1 MSSSVASPMTTALRL
16 ERPLFFDLSARVKLR
31 VTGADAFRF
40 LNGQMTNNLAKADA
54 TRAIQAS
61 ILNAKGKLA
70 AHVFVSKENENVFV
84 LDADPE
90 LREELPARLD
100 RYIIADDV
108 QLDDVTEKFSMF
120 HFLGE
125 AAPAIDVAARA
136 IGSDRFGSAGWDVWI
151 AGSDAEKMRPAWGN
165 DFAFCDD
172 ACAEVLRIER
182 GIPRWGRELT
192 DEIIPVEAN
201 LEESSIDYA
210 KGCYIG
216 QEVVSRMKMS
226 GQRNKS
232 LCGLISISGASL
244 PSDARLTSD
253 PDPGKDIGWIT
264 SAVRSERLG
273 KEIGLGYVK
282 RGSNTPAT
290 RLRAGDI
297 PVEVARL
304 PFV

>member
-1 MSSSVASPMTTALRL
+1 MIAS
-16 ERPLFFDLSARVKLR
+16 ERPIFFDLSARVKLR
-31 VTGADAFRF
+31 VSGADAYRF
-40 LNGQMTNNLAKADA
+40 LNGQITNNLAKATA
-54 TRAIQAS
+54 TTAIQAS

-70 AHVFVSKENENVFV
+70 AHVFVSKANGAAFF

-90 LREELPARLD
+90 LRDELAARLD

-108 QLDDVTEKFSMF
+108 QVEDVTEEFSMF
-120 HFLGE
+120 HILAGPPTT
-125 AAPAIDVAARA
+125 AAKATRVVTANRYGAV
-136 IGSDRFGSAGWDVWI
+136 GSDLWI
-151 AGSDAEKMRPAWGN
+151 GRDEADKSRLAA
-165 DFAFCDD
+165 DFAVCDE
-172 ACAEVLRIER
+172 ACSEVLRIER

-192 DEIIPVEAN
+192 PEIIPVEAN

-232 LCGLISISGASL
+232 LCGLISLSGAAL
-244 PSDARLTSD
+244 RPDTRLTVESD
-253 PDPGKDIGWIT
+253 PTKDAGWIT
-264 SAVRSERLG
+264 STIRSERLG

-282 RGSNTPAT
+282 RGYNA
-290 RLRAGDI
+290 AGTHLQAGNI
-297 PVEVARL
+297 SVEVAEL

>member
-1 MSSSVASPMTTALRL
+1 MTTVLRL
-16 ERPLFFDLSARVKLR
+16 ERPLFFDLSGRVKLR
-31 VTGADAFRF
+31 VSGTDAFRF
-40 LNGQMTNNLAKADA
+40 LNGQMTNNLAKAGA

-70 AHVFVSKENENVFV
+70 AHVFVSKESENVFL

-108 QLDDVTEKFSMF
+108 QLEDVTGKFSMF
-120 HFLGE
+120 HFVGE
-125 AAPAIDVAARA
+125 LAPAIPVSARVVE
-136 IGSDRFGSAGWDVWI
+136 SERFGSAGWDVWI
-151 AGSDAEKMRPAWGN
+151 TGSGVDEMRRDGA
-165 DFAFCDD
+165 DRFDFCDD
-172 ACAEVLRIER
+172 SCAEVFRIEL

-192 DEIIPVEAN
+192 DAIIPVEAN
-201 LEESSIDYA
+201 LEQSTIDYA

-232 LCGLISISGASL
+232 LCGLISVSGAPL
-244 PSDARLTSD
+244 PPDARLTSD
-253 PDPGKDIGWIT
+253 TDRSKETGWIT
-264 SAVRSERLG
+264 SAIRSERLG

-297 PVEVARL
+297 PVEVAAL

>member
-1 MSSSVASPMTTALRL
+1 MTTALPL
-16 ERPLFFDLSARVKLR
+16 ERPLLFDLSARVKLR

-40 LNGQMTNNLAKADA
+40 LNGQMTNNLAKAGG

-70 AHVFVSKENENVFV
+70 AHVFVSQEGENIFL

-90 LREELPARLD
+90 LREELPARLE

-108 QLDDVTEKFSMF
+108 HLEDITGKFSML
-120 HFLGE
+120 HFLRGS
-125 AAPAIDVAARA
+125 APAADGPARIISA
-136 IGSDRFGSAGWDVWI
+136 DRFGSPGWDVWVP
-151 AGSDAEKMRPAWGN
+151 GSDAEKMRRDWRN
-165 DFAFCDD
+165 EFSFCDE

-232 LCGLISISGASL
+232 LCGLISVSGAPL
-244 PSDARLTSD
+244 RPEARLTNDTD
-253 PDPGKDIGWIT
+253 PTRETGWIT
-264 SAVRSERLG
+264 SAIRSERLG

-282 RGSNTPAT
+282 RGSNAPGT
-290 RLRAGDI
+290 RLRAGDM
-297 PVEVARL
+297 PVEVVEL